1 MSGGGAQTSAMAY
14 TDFNADAQAVY
25 TAICA
30 GSAAVESL
38 HEMEGGVALLAAQF
52 PVPQGVGDV
61 TPVQAGEGGSIPA
74 MANGAGV
81 VFVCGDGKGVLVTE
95 MATAAG
101 ERFAAKDLLSFK
113 PATAA
118 AGGGGGGASSDA
130 AAALPAPPAAAG
142 APYGD
147 GGGGGADAAA
157 AGGGAGG
164 PAACVGPAEIE
175 SLLDEIDAL
184 KVENAE
190 MRRELGDNA

>member
-1 MSGGGAQTSAMAY
+1 MSGGGAQAATVAC

-25 TAICA
+25 AAICA
-30 GSAAVESL
+30 GGAAVESL

-101 ERFAAKDLLSFK
+101 ERFAAKDLLSF
-113 PATAA
+113 TAA
-118 AGGGGGGASSDA
+118 AAAAVGGGGGASSDA
-130 AAALPAPPAAAG
+130 AAAAAPPAPPAAAG
-142 APYGD
+142 APD
-147 GGGGGADAAA
+147 GGGGGGGG
-157 AGGGAGG
+157 GGGAGG

-190 MRRELGDNA
+190 LRRELGDDA